1 MKTEF
6 TAQDELDLLKQ
17 FETIKSLPVVENGTR
32 FVSNS
37 WLINDEE
44 NPRSIFF
51 TFQTV
56 SPNDDLHAHFNE
68 PINVAVNKELIDG
81 LRENFHQIIAI
92 ASKETADKLWNVV
105 YSDELEAFW
114 CFASGGG
121 MSISNGFVVL
131 SVTTEAYNPDAVPG
145 DDAPASASEE
155 TLIQTIQRCRAI
167 SDADSCELSF
177 SMTVPVGPAEEL
189 TISFEF
195 LSCADPMVKAT
206 MPKLKRQQF
215 DKSPAFSR
223 LGKELGFLTP
233 YTFSEITSGYMYPT
247 GTGQA
252 EVEIAETDDFVIL
265 RHDDSVLKVRFWN
278 AITPKP
284 SVAN

>member
-6 TAQDELDLLKQ
+6 TAQDAAELVKQ
-17 FETIKSLPVVENGTR
+17 FEGIKSLPAIENGSR
-32 FVSNS
+32 FISNS
-37 WLINDEE
+37 WLIENEE
-44 NPRSIFF
+44 TPRTIFF

-56 SPNDDLHAHFNE
+56 DADPAAHFGE
-68 PINVAVNKELIDG
+68 PIVIAVNKELIDG
-81 LRENFHQIIAI
+81 LRENFQQLIAL
-92 ASKETADKLWNVV
+92 APKELTDKLWGTV
-105 YSDELEAFW
+105 YSDTLEHFW
-114 CFASGGG
+114 CNASGAG
-121 MSISNGFVVL
+121 MSISNGSVVL
-131 SVTTEAYNPDAVPG
+131 SVTTEAYNPDVVPG
-145 DDAPASASEE
+145 DDAPANASEE
-155 TLIQTIQRCRAI
+155 TLIQTIQRCRAV

-177 SMTVPVGPAEEL
+177 SMTVPLGPNAQL

-206 MPKLKRQQF
+206 MPKMKRQQF

-247 GTGQA
+247 GNGQA
-252 EVEIAETDDFVIL
+252 EVEIAETDDFVML
-265 RHDDSVLKVRFWN
+265 RHGDSVLKVRFWN

>member
-6 TAQDELDLLKQ
+6 TAQDELDLLNQ
-17 FETIKSLPVVENGTR
+17 FEAIKSLPAVENGTH

-44 NPRSIFF
+44 NPRSFFF

-56 SPNDDLHAHFNE
+56 SPKDDLHTHFNE
-68 PINVAVNKELIDG
+68 PIKVAVNKELIDG
-81 LRENFHQIIAI
+81 LRENFHQIIAV

-145 DDAPASASEE
+145 HDAPANASEE

-206 MPKLKRQQF
+206 MPKLKRQRF

-247 GTGQA
+247 GNGQV

-265 RHDDSVLKVRFWN
+265 RQGDSVLKVRFN
-278 AITPKP
+278 AVAPKP